1 MTRTHTRRQVQRV
14 LVITLLFNLAVAGG
28 KIIVGTLTGAL
39 AITAD
44 GFHSLTDGASSLMGL
59 VASRIAQ
66 RPPDADHPYGHR
78 RFETLAA
85 LFIGGFL
92 MLAAWEITKSAIDR
106 LRHPAALDV
115 TPLMFGVLLATLLVN
130 IGITTYQTRQGK
142 RLRSELLLA
151 DAGHTRSDVFVTLSV
166 IASLLLV
173 LVTGWTWIDGA
184 AALVVVALIGHAAWR
199 IFQQTARVLVDTAP
213 HDPQRLAAL
222 VATHPAV
229 ERVIR
234 ARSRGPIDETHIDVD
249 VQVAPHTTADQ
260 TAGIT
265 DDIRRRLEQ
274 ALLGVAEIEVHF
286 VPGTIDEADYPQRV
300 QAAAVCLRLRTH
312 EVFVSE
318 GAHGRALDM
327 HVEVPADLSLG
338 DAHRLV
344 SRLEAEIKRQM
355 PEIHEIVSHIE
366 PAEPGGDATEHLL
379 PADEHEPIERRALS
393 LLSNAYPHVD
403 WHHLRLY
410 SGPDGLSLTLHAA
423 LPAAE
428 STASAHQTVE
438 QAETL
443 LRTHIA
449 GLHRVTIHAE
459 PYESNTQG

>member
-1 MTRTHTRRQVQRV
+1 MQRSETRRQVRRV
-14 LVITLLFNLAVAGG
+14 LIITLVFNLAVAIG
-28 KIIVGTLTGAL
+28 KIVVGTISGAL

-44 GFHSLTDGASSLMGL
+44 GFHSLIDGSSNVMGL
-59 VASRIAQ
+59 IANRIAQ

-92 MLAAWEITKSAIDR
+92 ILAGWEISKSAVER
-106 LRHPAALDV
+106 LRSGSSLEV
-115 TPLMFGVLLATLLVN
+115 TPLMFAVLVATLVVN
-130 IGITTYQTRQGK
+130 IGVSTYQIRQGK

-151 DAGHTRSDVFVTLSV
+151 DAANTRADVFVTLSV
-166 IASLLLV
+166 IVSMALIAL
-173 LVTGWTWIDGA
+173 TGWAWIDGA
-184 AALVVVALIGHAAWR
+184 AALVVVALIGYAALR
-199 IFQQTARVLVDTAP
+199 IFRQTARVLVDTAP

-222 VATHPAV
+222 VAAHPAV

-234 ARSRGPIDETHIDVD
+234 ARSRGPIDETHIDID
-249 VQVAPHTTADQ
+249 VQVAPDTTADQ
-260 TAGIT
+260 TASIT
-265 DDIRRRLEQ
+265 DDIRQRLEK
-274 ALLGVAEIEVHF
+274 ALMGIAEIEVHF
-286 VPGTIDEADYPQRV
+286 VPGTIDEADYPLRV
-300 QAAAVCLRLRTH
+300 QAVAGGLKLRTH

-318 GAHGRALDM
+318 GAQGRALDM

-338 DAHRLV
+338 EAHRMV
-344 SRLEAEIKRQM
+344 SQLEAGIKREM

-366 PAEPGGDATEHLL
+366 PVDQHDATEHLL
-379 PADEHEPIERRALS
+379 PAADHEPLERRALS
-393 LLSNAYPHVD
+393 LLANAYPQVD

-410 SGPDGLSLTLHAA
+410 SGAEGLSLTLHAA

-428 STASAHQTVE
+428 SASNAHQMVE

-459 PYESNTQG
+459 PYEDQK

>member
-1 MTRTHTRRQVQRV
+1 MTSNPTRRQVQRV
-14 LVITLLFNLAVAGG
+14 LLITLILNLAVAIG
-28 KIIVGTLTGAL
+28 KIIVGTVSGAL

-44 GFHSLTDGASSLMGL
+44 GFHSLIDGSSNVIGL
-59 VASRIAQ
+59 IANRIAQ

-92 MLAAWEITKSAIDR
+92 ILVGWEITTSAVER
-106 LRHPAALDV
+106 LRNPAALDV
-115 TPLMFGVLLATLLVN
+115 TPLMFGVLLATLVVN
-130 IGITTYQTRQGK
+130 IGVSTYQIGQGK

-151 DAGHTRSDVFVTLSV
+151 DAANTRADVFVTLSV
-166 IASLLLV
+166 IVSLVVVAL
-173 LVTGWTWIDGA
+173 TGWTWIDGA

-222 VATHPAV
+222 VAAHPAV

-234 ARSRGPIDETHIDVD
+234 ARSRGPIDETYIDID
-249 VQVAPHTTADQ
+249 VQVAPSTTADQ

-265 DDIRRRLEQ
+265 GDIRQCLEN
-274 ALLGVAEIEVHF
+274 ALMGIAEVEVHF
-286 VPGTIDEADYPQRV
+286 VPGTIDEADYPLRV
-300 QAAAVCLRLRTH
+300 QAVAGGLCLRTH

-327 HVEVPADLSLG
+327 HVEVPADLTLG
-338 DAHRLV
+338 EAHRLV
-344 SRLEAEIKRQM
+344 SQLEASIRLQM

-366 PAEPGGDATEHLL
+366 PTDPGALSEHLL
-379 PADEHEPIERRALS
+379 PAAEREPIERRALS
-393 LLSNAYPHVD
+393 LLANAYPHVD

-423 LPAAE
+423 LPASE
-428 STASAHQTVE
+428 SAANAHQMVE

-443 LRTHIA
+443 LRMHIA
-449 GLHRVTIHAE
+449 GLCRVTIHAE
-459 PYESNTQG
+459 PYEHQK